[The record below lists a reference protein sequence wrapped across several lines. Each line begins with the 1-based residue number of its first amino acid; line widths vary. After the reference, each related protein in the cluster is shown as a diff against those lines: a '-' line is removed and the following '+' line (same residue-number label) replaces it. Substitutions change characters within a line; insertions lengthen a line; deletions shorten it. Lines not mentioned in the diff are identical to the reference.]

1 MCSSATGDTEREV
14 LSLEPERVLERVLWR
29 SLATFFF
36 FFVFFLLRE
45 LEVERERDE
54 ALNSTILWV
63 VIWGASGLV
72 GTLGSSTVTH
82 VTVRSSEPKKG
93 VQDTASSSSQGS
105 GGDGLC
111 VRAVEP

>member
-1 MCSSATGDTEREV
+1 MCSSVNGDTEREV
-14 LSLEPERVLERVLWR
+14 LSLEPERVLDRVLWC

-63 VIWGASGLV
+63 VICGASGL

-93 VQDTASSSSQGS
+93 VQDTPSSSSQGS

-111 VRAVEP
+111 ARAEEP